1 MFDIKMADEEEGKGY
16 RWETEYERTWEAIQE
31 DESGLL
37 QPSVLDFVHRAK
49 RKQMLAKKNVRL
61 GMMRHLYVVV
71 DFSESMSEPDLKP
84 TRLICTLKMLELFVE
99 EFFDQNPISNVG
111 VISTCNKR
119 AQKLCELAG
128 NAGKVVEVLQSCK
141 KQVPSGE
148 PSLQNSLELAAEV
161 LRHLPVH
168 TSREVLV
175 ILGSLTTCDPGNIHA
190 TIETMRR
197 CNIRCSV
204 VGLAAEVHVC
214 CKLTKTTGGTYN
226 VILDENHFKD
236 ILFQHA
242 IPPPVTGNAESSLI
256 RMGFPYH
263 RTETEGKPSLCFCHL
278 DSENPSDGLSK
289 GGYFCP
295 QCNGKY
301 CCLPVEC
308 KVCSLTLVSAPH
320 LARSYHHLF
329 ALEAFE
335 EVPRDSLPADTP
347 VICFSC
353 QLSISDKHVYR
364 CVKCKED
371 FCLECDLF
379 IHDSLHTCPGCASRL
394 PPPEAPS

>member
-1 MFDIKMADEEEGKGY
+1 MADEEEGKGY

-119 AQKLCELAG
+119 AQKICELAG
-128 NAGKVVEVLQSCK
+128 NAGKVVEALQASK
-141 KQVPSGE
+141 TQVPSGE

-175 ILGSLTTCDPGNIHA
+175 IMGSLTTCDPGNIHT
-190 TIETMRR
+190 TIETMRK

-214 CKLTKTTGGTYN
+214 CKLTKTTGGVYN

-236 ILFQHA
+236 VLFQHA

-278 DSENPSDGLSK
+278 DSQNPSDGLSK

-301 CCLPVEC
+301 CSLPVEC
-308 KVCSLTLVSAPH
+308 KVCGLTLVSAPH

-329 ALEAFE
+329 ALEPFD
-335 EVPRDSLPADTP
+335 EVPRDSLPTDTP

>member
-1 MFDIKMADEEEGKGY
+1 
-16 RWETEYERTWEAIQE
+16 
-31 DESGLL
+31 
-37 QPSVLDFVHRAK
+37 
-49 RKQMLAKKNVRL
+49 MLCQ
-61 GMMRHLYVVV
+61 
-71 DFSESMSEPDLKP
+71 FPCS
-84 TRLICTLKMLELFVE
+84 
-99 EFFDQNPISNVG
+99 
-111 VISTCNKR
+111 
-119 AQKLCELAG
+119 
-128 NAGKVVEVLQSCK
+128 
-141 KQVPSGE
+141 
-148 PSLQNSLELAAEV
+148 
-161 LRHLPVH
+161 HLPVH

-175 ILGSLTTCDPGNIHA
+175 IMGSLTTCDPGNILT
-190 TIETMRR
+190 TIETMRK

-214 CKLTKTTGGTYN
+214 CKLTKTTGGVYN

-256 RMGFPYH
+256 RMGFPFH

-278 DSENPSDGLSK
+278 DSQNPSDGLSK

-308 KVCSLTLVSAPH
+308 KVCGLTLVSAPH

>member
-1 MFDIKMADEEEGKGY
+1 MADDEEGKGY

-37 QPSVLDFVHRAK
+37 QSSVLDFVHRAK

-61 GMMRHLYVVV
+61 GMMRHLYIVV
-71 DFSESMSEPDLKP
+71 DFSEAMAEPDLKP
-84 TRLICTLKMLELFVE
+84 TRLICTLKMLELFIA

-111 VISTCNKR
+111 IISTCNKR

-128 NAGKVVEVLQSCK
+128 NAGKLVEALQSCK
-141 KQVPSGE
+141 SRLPSGE
-148 PSLQNSLELAAEV
+148 PSLQNALELAAQV

-168 TSREVLV
+168 TSREVLIV
-175 ILGSLTTCDPGNIHA
+175 LGSLTTCDPGNIHT
-190 TIETMRR
+190 TIESM
-197 CNIRCSV
+197 CKGNIRCSV

-214 CKLTKTTGGTYN
+214 CKLTKSTGGTYS
-226 VILDENHFKD
+226 VIMDENHFRD
-236 ILFQHA
+236 VLFQHA

-256 RMGFPYH
+256 RMGFPFH
-263 RTETEGKPSLCFCHL
+263 RTESEGKPSLCFCHL
-278 DSENPSDGLSK
+278 DSPTPSDGLSQ

-301 CCLPVEC
+301 CNLPVEC
-308 KVCSLTLVSAPH
+308 KGCGLTLVSAPH

-329 ALEAFE
+329 ALEAFQ
-335 EVPRDSLPADTP
+335 EVPQDALPAARAP
-347 VICFSC
+347 VTCFSC
-353 QLSISDKHVYR
+353 QASICDKHVYR
-364 CVKCKED
+364 CSKCQED

-379 IHDSLHTCPGCASRL
+379 VHDTLHTCPGCASK
-394 PPPEAPS
+394 PSAPEVAVS